1 MTAMTLMEW
10 ALVGSIVISWI
21 AVAAALYAMLRVRRQ
36 SALTEKLYRRLNHDL
51 QVANSG
57 SVGMG
62 KRLLSVE
69 RSLQDTSR
77 KQEVLVSKS
86 QRQATNDLDDVPFSQ
101 ASLLLNAGLAVEDV
115 AKRCGLSRAEVSLME
130 LMQMHKQSSVAA

>member
-1 MTAMTLMEW
+1 MVLMDMV
-10 ALVGSIVISWI
+10 LIGSVVISWI
-21 AVAAALYAMLRVRRQ
+21 AVAASLYAMLRVRRQ
-36 SALTEKLYRRLNHDL
+36 ASLTEKLYRRLNHDL

-77 KQEVLVSKS
+77 KQEALEQSRRK
-86 QRQATNDLDDVPFSQ
+86 TPKTDLDEVPYAQ
-101 ASLLLNAGLAVEDV
+101 ANLLLNAGLSAEDV
-115 AKRCGLSRAEVSLME
+115 ARRCGLSRAEASLME
-130 LMQMHKQSSVAA
+130 LMQNQASAAA

>member
-1 MTAMTLMEW
+1 MTLMEL
-10 ALVGSIVISWI
+10 ALIGSVVISWI
-21 AVAAALYAMLRVRRQ
+21 AVAAALTAMLRVRRQ

-77 KQEVLVSKS
+77 KQEVLETKT
-86 QRQATNDLDDVPFSQ
+86 QRQTTNDLDEVPFAQ
-101 ASLLLNAGLAVEDV
+101 ANLLLNAGLAVEDV

>member
-1 MTAMTLMEW
+1 MTLMEW